1 MSIGT
6 FLLAFLTGA
15 IVLPIAL
22 LLSPQLPDIQTV
34 TAYLPAVSVAGVI
47 VFGYK
52 LVKRLIA
59 GGGGRLRFTKEDG
72 SIADISFFHQART
85 YRRARAQYTTARSMT
100 RRPRGFGQIRPSLPC
115 VPRTL
120 LGQLRVN
127 VRAGL

>member
-59 GGGGRLRFTKEDG
+59 GGGGP
-72 SIADISFFHQART
+72 DIS
-85 YRRARAQYTTARSMT
+85 ARSST
-100 RRPRGFGQIRPSLPC
+100 IYYCEVDDTATTQIWANTTFFAL
-115 VPRTL
+115 RTPHSSGAIEGKSSRSRL
-120 LGQLRVN
+120 VTY
-127 VRAGL
+127 